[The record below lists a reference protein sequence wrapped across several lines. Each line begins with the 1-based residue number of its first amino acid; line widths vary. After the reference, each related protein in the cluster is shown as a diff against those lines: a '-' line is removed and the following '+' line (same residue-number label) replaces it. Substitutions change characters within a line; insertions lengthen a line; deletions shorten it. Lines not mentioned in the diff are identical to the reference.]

1 MEEKNDYTDAASDN
15 RNGQEIEVGIAGA
28 GDRILAALLNQ
39 LFTFLVLLVPFAGLI
54 AFAIKNEGR
63 IGSGEEIFGLLLGM
77 TSFWVG
83 LAGILAYTV
92 IQIYYMSRDGQS
104 LGKKIM
110 RIRVLKTDGRNPGF
124 VGTVLVREIAWSVL
138 VAIIAAV
145 IGLAVGD
152 NGENAINLLAF
163 LANFVLLF
171 GSGEEIFGLLLGMTS
186 FWVGLAGI
194 LAYTVI
200 QIYYMSRDG
209 QSLGKKIMRIRVLKT
224 DGRNPGFVGTV
235 LVREIAWSVLVAIIA
250 AVIGLAVGDNG
261 ENAINLLAF
270 LANFVLLF
278 MVKRDRRTLYDILAD
293 TVVVK
298 LPK

>member
-1 MEEKNDYTDAASDN
+1 MEEKNDYTDAVSDS

-39 LFTFLVLLVPFAGLI
+39 LFTFLILLVPFVGLI
-54 AFAIKNEGR
+54 VFAIKNEGR
-63 IGSGEEIFGLLLGM
+63 IVGSEEIVGLLLGM
-77 TSFWVG
+77 TSFWIG
-83 LAGILAYTV
+83 LAGILVYTV
-92 IQIYYMSRDGQS
+92 
-104 LGKKIM
+104 
-110 RIRVLKTDGRNPGF
+110 V
-124 VGTVLVREIAWSVL
+124 
-138 VAIIAAV
+138 
-145 IGLAVGD
+145 
-152 NGENAINLLAF
+152 
-163 LANFVLLF
+163 
-171 GSGEEIFGLLLGMTS
+171 
-186 FWVGLAGI
+186 
-194 LAYTVI
+194 

>member
-39 LFTFLVLLVPFAGLI
+39 LFTFLILLIPFAGLI
-54 AFAIKNEGR
+54 VFAVKNEGR
-63 IGSGEEIFGLLLGM
+63 IVGSEEI
-77 TSFWVG
+77 
-83 LAGILAYTV
+83 
-92 IQIYYMSRDGQS
+92 
-104 LGKKIM
+104 
-110 RIRVLKTDGRNPGF
+110 
-124 VGTVLVREIAWSVL
+124 VR
-138 VAIIAAV
+138 
-145 IGLAVGD
+145 
-152 NGENAINLLAF
+152 
-163 LANFVLLF
+163 
-171 GSGEEIFGLLLGMTS
+171 LLLGMTS

>member
-39 LFTFLVLLVPFAGLI
+39 LFTFLILLIPFAGLI
-54 AFAIKNEGR
+54 VFAVKNEGR
-63 IGSGEEIFGLLLGM
+63 IVGSEEIVGLLLGM

-92 IQIYYMSRDGQS
+92 IQIYYMS
-104 LGKKIM
+104 
-110 RIRVLKTDGRNPGF
+110 
-124 VGTVLVREIAWSVL
+124 W
-138 VAIIAAV
+138 
-145 IGLAVGD
+145 
-152 NGENAINLLAF
+152 
-163 LANFVLLF
+163 
-171 GSGEEIFGLLLGMTS
+171 
-186 FWVGLAGI
+186 
-194 LAYTVI
+194 
-200 QIYYMSRDG
+200 DG

>member
-1 MEEKNDYTDAASDN
+1 MEEKNGYTDAASDN

-63 IGSGEEIFGLLLGM
+63 IGGSEEIFGLLLGM

-83 LAGILAYTV
+83 LVGILVYTV
-92 IQIYYMSRDGQS
+92 
-104 LGKKIM
+104 
-110 RIRVLKTDGRNPGF
+110 V
-124 VGTVLVREIAWSVL
+124 
-138 VAIIAAV
+138 
-145 IGLAVGD
+145 
-152 NGENAINLLAF
+152 
-163 LANFVLLF
+163 
-171 GSGEEIFGLLLGMTS
+171 
-186 FWVGLAGI
+186 
-194 LAYTVI
+194 

>member
-15 RNGQEIEVGIAGA
+15 RNVQEIEVGIAGA

-39 LFTFLVLLVPFAGLI
+39 LFTFLILLVPFAGLI

-63 IGSGEEIFGLLLGM
+63 IVGSEEIVGLLLGM

-138 VAIIAAV
+138 VAIIAAI
-145 IGLAVGD
+145 IGLAVG
-152 NGENAINLLAF
+152 E
-163 LANFVLLF
+163 
-171 GSGEEIFGLLLGMTS
+171 
-186 FWVGLAGI
+186 
-194 LAYTVI
+194 
-200 QIYYMSRDG
+200 
-209 QSLGKKIMRIRVLKT
+209 
-224 DGRNPGFVGTV
+224 
-235 LVREIAWSVLVAIIA
+235 
-250 AVIGLAVGDNG
+250 NG

-278 MVKRDRRTLYDILAD
+278 MVKRDRRTLYDMMAD

>member
-63 IGSGEEIFGLLLGM
+63 IGGSEEIFGLLWGM

-83 LAGILAYTV
+83 LAGILVYTV
-92 IQIYYMSRDGQS
+92 VQIYYMSRDGQS

-110 RIRVLKTDGRNPGF
+110 RIRVLKTDGRNP
-124 VGTVLVREIAWSVL
+124 S
-138 VAIIAAV
+138 
-145 IGLAVGD
+145 
-152 NGENAINLLAF
+152 
-163 LANFVLLF
+163 
-171 GSGEEIFGLLLGMTS
+171 
-186 FWVGLAGI
+186 
-194 LAYTVI
+194 
-200 QIYYMSRDG
+200 
-209 QSLGKKIMRIRVLKT
+209 
-224 DGRNPGFVGTV
+224 FVGTV

>member
-39 LFTFLVLLVPFAGLI
+39 LFTFLILLIPFAGLI
-54 AFAIKNEGR
+54 VFAVKNEGR
-63 IGSGEEIFGLLLGM
+63 IVGSEEIVGLLLGT

-138 VAIIAAV
+138 VAIIAA
-145 IGLAVGD
+145 I
-152 NGENAINLLAF
+152 
-163 LANFVLLF
+163 
-171 GSGEEIFGLLLGMTS
+171 
-186 FWVGLAGI
+186 
-194 LAYTVI
+194 
-200 QIYYMSRDG
+200 
-209 QSLGKKIMRIRVLKT
+209 
-224 DGRNPGFVGTV
+224 
-235 LVREIAWSVLVAIIA
+235 
-250 AVIGLAVGDNG
+250 IGLAVGDNG

>member
-39 LFTFLVLLVPFAGLI
+39 LFTFLVLLVPFVGLI

-63 IGSGEEIFGLLLGM
+63 IVGSEEIVGLLLGT

-92 IQIYYMSRDGQS
+92 
-104 LGKKIM
+104 
-110 RIRVLKTDGRNPGF
+110 V
-124 VGTVLVREIAWSVL
+124 
-138 VAIIAAV
+138 
-145 IGLAVGD
+145 
-152 NGENAINLLAF
+152 
-163 LANFVLLF
+163 
-171 GSGEEIFGLLLGMTS
+171 
-186 FWVGLAGI
+186 
-194 LAYTVI
+194 

>member
-15 RNGQEIEVGIAGA
+15 RNVQEIEVGIAGA

-39 LFTFLVLLVPFAGLI
+39 LFTFLILLVPFAGLI
-54 AFAIKNEGR
+54 VFAIKNEGR
-63 IGSGEEIFGLLLGM
+63 IVGSEEI
-77 TSFWVG
+77 V
-83 LAGILAYTV
+83 
-92 IQIYYMSRDGQS
+92 
-104 LGKKIM
+104 
-110 RIRVLKTDGRNPGF
+110 
-124 VGTVLVREIAWSVL
+124 
-138 VAIIAAV
+138 
-145 IGLAVGD
+145 
-152 NGENAINLLAF
+152 
-163 LANFVLLF
+163 
-171 GSGEEIFGLLLGMTS
+171 GLLLGMTS

>member
-39 LFTFLVLLVPFAGLI
+39 LFTFLILLMPFAGLI
-54 AFAIKNEGR
+54 VFAIKNEGR
-63 IGSGEEIFGLLLGM
+63 IVGSEEI
-77 TSFWVG
+77 V
-83 LAGILAYTV
+83 
-92 IQIYYMSRDGQS
+92 
-104 LGKKIM
+104 
-110 RIRVLKTDGRNPGF
+110 
-124 VGTVLVREIAWSVL
+124 
-138 VAIIAAV
+138 
-145 IGLAVGD
+145 
-152 NGENAINLLAF
+152 
-163 LANFVLLF
+163 
-171 GSGEEIFGLLLGMTS
+171 GLLLGMTS

>member
-39 LFTFLVLLVPFAGLI
+39 LFTFLILLIPFVGLI
-54 AFAIKNEGR
+54 VFAIKNEGR
-63 IGSGEEIFGLLLGM
+63 IVGSEEIVGLLLGT

-83 LAGILAYTV
+83 LAGILVYTV
-92 IQIYYMSRDGQS
+92 VQIYYMSRDGQS

-138 VAIIAAV
+138 VAIIAAI
-145 IGLAVGD
+145 IGLIAGE
-152 NGENAINLLAF
+152 NGESAINLLAF

-171 GSGEEIFGLLLGMTS
+171 S
-186 FWVGLAGI
+186 
-194 LAYTVI
+194 
-200 QIYYMSRDG
+200 
-209 QSLGKKIMRIRVLKT
+209 
-224 DGRNPGFVGTV
+224 
-235 LVREIAWSVLVAIIA
+235 
-250 AVIGLAVGDNG
+250 
-261 ENAINLLAF
+261 
-270 LANFVLLF
+270 
-278 MVKRDRRTLYDILAD
+278 VKRDRRTLYDMLAD

-298 LPK
+298 LPPRR

>member
-39 LFTFLVLLVPFAGLI
+39 LFTFLILLVPFAGLI
-54 AFAIKNEGR
+54 VFAIKNEGR
-63 IGSGEEIFGLLLGM
+63 IVGSEEIVGLLLG
-77 TSFWVG
+77 T
-83 LAGILAYTV
+83 
-92 IQIYYMSRDGQS
+92 
-104 LGKKIM
+104 
-110 RIRVLKTDGRNPGF
+110 
-124 VGTVLVREIAWSVL
+124 
-138 VAIIAAV
+138 
-145 IGLAVGD
+145 
-152 NGENAINLLAF
+152 
-163 LANFVLLF
+163 
-171 GSGEEIFGLLLGMTS
+171 TS

>member
-39 LFTFLVLLVPFAGLI
+39 LFTFLILLIPFAGLI
-54 AFAIKNEGR
+54 AFAVKNEGR
-63 IGSGEEIFGLLLGM
+63 IVGSEEIVGLLLGT

-92 IQIYYMSRDGQS
+92 
-104 LGKKIM
+104 
-110 RIRVLKTDGRNPGF
+110 V
-124 VGTVLVREIAWSVL
+124 
-138 VAIIAAV
+138 
-145 IGLAVGD
+145 
-152 NGENAINLLAF
+152 
-163 LANFVLLF
+163 
-171 GSGEEIFGLLLGMTS
+171 
-186 FWVGLAGI
+186 
-194 LAYTVI
+194 

>member
-39 LFTFLVLLVPFAGLI
+39 LFTFLILLMPFAGLI
-54 AFAIKNEGR
+54 AFAVKNEGR
-63 IGSGEEIFGLLLGM
+63 IVGSEEIVGLLLG
-77 TSFWVG
+77 T
-83 LAGILAYTV
+83 
-92 IQIYYMSRDGQS
+92 
-104 LGKKIM
+104 
-110 RIRVLKTDGRNPGF
+110 
-124 VGTVLVREIAWSVL
+124 
-138 VAIIAAV
+138 
-145 IGLAVGD
+145 
-152 NGENAINLLAF
+152 
-163 LANFVLLF
+163 
-171 GSGEEIFGLLLGMTS
+171 TS

>member
-1 MEEKNDYTDAASDN
+1 MEERNMEERNNYIGVAGVGRSDI
-15 RNGQEIEVGIAGA
+15 QEIEVTVAGA

-39 LFTFLVLLVPFAGLI
+39 LFTFLILLVPFVGLI
-54 AFAIKNEGR
+54 VFAVKNEGR
-63 IGSGEEIFGLLLGM
+63 IVGSEEIVGLLLGT

-83 LAGILAYTV
+83 LAGILVYTV
-92 IQIYYMSRDGQS
+92 
-104 LGKKIM
+104 
-110 RIRVLKTDGRNPGF
+110 V
-124 VGTVLVREIAWSVL
+124 
-138 VAIIAAV
+138 
-145 IGLAVGD
+145 
-152 NGENAINLLAF
+152 
-163 LANFVLLF
+163 
-171 GSGEEIFGLLLGMTS
+171 
-186 FWVGLAGI
+186 
-194 LAYTVI
+194 

>member
-39 LFTFLVLLVPFAGLI
+39 LFTFLILLMPFAGLI
-54 AFAIKNEGR
+54 AFAVKNEGR
-63 IGSGEEIFGLLLGM
+63 IVGSEEIVGLLLGT

-152 NGENAINLLAF
+152 NGEN
-163 LANFVLLF
+163 
-171 GSGEEIFGLLLGMTS
+171 T
-186 FWVGLAGI
+186 
-194 LAYTVI
+194 
-200 QIYYMSRDG
+200 
-209 QSLGKKIMRIRVLKT
+209 
-224 DGRNPGFVGTV
+224 
-235 LVREIAWSVLVAIIA
+235 
-250 AVIGLAVGDNG
+250 
-261 ENAINLLAF
+261 INLLAF

>member
-39 LFTFLVLLVPFAGLI
+39 LFTFLILLIPFVGLI
-54 AFAIKNEGR
+54 VFAIKNEGR
-63 IGSGEEIFGLLLGM
+63 IVGSEEIVGLLLGM

-92 IQIYYMSRDGQS
+92 VQIYYMSRDGQS

-152 NGENAINLLAF
+152 NGENAINLL
-163 LANFVLLF
+163 V
-171 GSGEEIFGLLLGMTS
+171 
-186 FWVGLAGI
+186 
-194 LAYTVI
+194 
-200 QIYYMSRDG
+200 
-209 QSLGKKIMRIRVLKT
+209 
-224 DGRNPGFVGTV
+224 
-235 LVREIAWSVLVAIIA
+235 
-250 AVIGLAVGDNG
+250 
-261 ENAINLLAF
+261 F

>member
-39 LFTFLVLLVPFAGLI
+39 LFTFLILLVPFAGLI
-54 AFAIKNEGR
+54 VFAIKNEGR
-63 IGSGEEIFGLLLGM
+63 IVGSEEIVGLLLGM

-145 IGLAVGD
+145 IGLAVG
-152 NGENAINLLAF
+152 E
-163 LANFVLLF
+163 
-171 GSGEEIFGLLLGMTS
+171 
-186 FWVGLAGI
+186 
-194 LAYTVI
+194 
-200 QIYYMSRDG
+200 
-209 QSLGKKIMRIRVLKT
+209 
-224 DGRNPGFVGTV
+224 
-235 LVREIAWSVLVAIIA
+235 
-250 AVIGLAVGDNG
+250 NG

>member
-15 RNGQEIEVGIAGA
+15 RNVQEIEVGIAGA

-39 LFTFLVLLVPFAGLI
+39 LFTFLILLVPFAGLI
-54 AFAIKNEGR
+54 VFAIKNEGR
-63 IGSGEEIFGLLLGM
+63 IVGSEEIVGLLLGM

-110 RIRVLKTDGRNPGF
+110 RIRVLKTDDRNPGF

-138 VAIIAAV
+138 VAIIAAI
-145 IGLAVGD
+145 IGLAVG
-152 NGENAINLLAF
+152 E
-163 LANFVLLF
+163 
-171 GSGEEIFGLLLGMTS
+171 
-186 FWVGLAGI
+186 
-194 LAYTVI
+194 
-200 QIYYMSRDG
+200 
-209 QSLGKKIMRIRVLKT
+209 
-224 DGRNPGFVGTV
+224 
-235 LVREIAWSVLVAIIA
+235 
-250 AVIGLAVGDNG
+250 NG

-278 MVKRDRRTLYDILAD
+278 MVKRDRRTLYDMMAD

>member
-39 LFTFLVLLVPFAGLI
+39 LFTFLILLVPFAGLI
-54 AFAIKNEGR
+54 VFAIKNEGR
-63 IGSGEEIFGLLLGM
+63 IVGSEEIVGLLLGM

-145 IGLAVGD
+145 IGLA
-152 NGENAINLLAF
+152 A
-163 LANFVLLF
+163 
-171 GSGEEIFGLLLGMTS
+171 
-186 FWVGLAGI
+186 
-194 LAYTVI
+194 
-200 QIYYMSRDG
+200 
-209 QSLGKKIMRIRVLKT
+209 
-224 DGRNPGFVGTV
+224 
-235 LVREIAWSVLVAIIA
+235 
-250 AVIGLAVGDNG
+250 GDNG

>member
-1 MEEKNDYTDAASDN
+1 MEEKNDYTDAVSDN

-39 LFTFLVLLVPFAGLI
+39 LFTFLILLVPFVGLI
-54 AFAIKNEGR
+54 AFAVKNEGR
-63 IGSGEEIFGLLLGM
+63 IGGREEIFGLLLGM

-110 RIRVLKTDGRNPGF
+110 RIRVLKTDGRNSGF

-145 IGLAVGD
+145 IGLAVG
-152 NGENAINLLAF
+152 E
-163 LANFVLLF
+163 
-171 GSGEEIFGLLLGMTS
+171 
-186 FWVGLAGI
+186 
-194 LAYTVI
+194 
-200 QIYYMSRDG
+200 
-209 QSLGKKIMRIRVLKT
+209 
-224 DGRNPGFVGTV
+224 
-235 LVREIAWSVLVAIIA
+235 
-250 AVIGLAVGDNG
+250 NG

>member
-1 MEEKNDYTDAASDN
+1 MEERNNYIGAAGVGRSDI
-15 RNGQEIEVGIAGA
+15 QEIEVTVAGA

-39 LFTFLVLLVPFAGLI
+39 LFTFLMLLIPFVGLI
-54 AFAIKNEGR
+54 AFAIKHEGR
-63 IGSGEEIFGLLLGM
+63 IGGSEELLGM

-110 RIRVLKTDGRNPGF
+110 KIRVLKTDGRNPGF

-138 VAIIAAV
+138 VAIIAAI
-145 IGLAVGD
+145 IGLIAGE

-171 GSGEEIFGLLLGMTS
+171 
-186 FWVGLAGI
+186 
-194 LAYTVI
+194 
-200 QIYYMSRDG
+200 
-209 QSLGKKIMRIRVLKT
+209 
-224 DGRNPGFVGTV
+224 
-235 LVREIAWSVLVAIIA
+235 II
-250 AVIGLAVGDNG
+250 
-261 ENAINLLAF
+261 
-270 LANFVLLF
+270 
-278 MVKRDRRTLYDILAD
+278 KRDRRTLYDMMAD

-298 LPK
+298 LPG

>member
-1 MEEKNDYTDAASDN
+1 MEERNNYIGVAGVGRSDI
-15 RNGQEIEVGIAGA
+15 QEIEVTVAGA

-39 LFTFLVLLVPFAGLI
+39 LFTFLILLIPFVGLI
-54 AFAIKNEGR
+54 VFAIKNEGR
-63 IGSGEEIFGLLLGM
+63 IVGSEEIVGLLLGT

-83 LAGILAYTV
+83 LAGILVYTV
-92 IQIYYMSRDGQS
+92 
-104 LGKKIM
+104 
-110 RIRVLKTDGRNPGF
+110 V
-124 VGTVLVREIAWSVL
+124 
-138 VAIIAAV
+138 
-145 IGLAVGD
+145 
-152 NGENAINLLAF
+152 
-163 LANFVLLF
+163 
-171 GSGEEIFGLLLGMTS
+171 
-186 FWVGLAGI
+186 
-194 LAYTVI
+194 

>member
-39 LFTFLVLLVPFAGLI
+39 LFTFLVLLVPFVGLI
-54 AFAIKNEGR
+54 AFAVKNEGR
-63 IGSGEEIFGLLLGM
+63 IVGSEEIVGLLLGT

-92 IQIYYMSRDGQS
+92 
-104 LGKKIM
+104 
-110 RIRVLKTDGRNPGF
+110 V
-124 VGTVLVREIAWSVL
+124 
-138 VAIIAAV
+138 
-145 IGLAVGD
+145 
-152 NGENAINLLAF
+152 
-163 LANFVLLF
+163 
-171 GSGEEIFGLLLGMTS
+171 
-186 FWVGLAGI
+186 
-194 LAYTVI
+194 

>member
-39 LFTFLVLLVPFAGLI
+39 LFTFLILLIPFAGLI
-54 AFAIKNEGR
+54 VFAVKNEGR
-63 IGSGEEIFGLLLGM
+63 IVGSEEIVGLLLGM

-110 RIRVLKTDGRNPGF
+110 K
-124 VGTVLVREIAWSVL
+124 
-138 VAIIAAV
+138 
-145 IGLAVGD
+145 
-152 NGENAINLLAF
+152 
-163 LANFVLLF
+163 
-171 GSGEEIFGLLLGMTS
+171 
-186 FWVGLAGI
+186 
-194 LAYTVI
+194 
-200 QIYYMSRDG
+200 
-209 QSLGKKIMRIRVLKT
+209 IRVLKT

>member
-39 LFTFLVLLVPFAGLI
+39 LFTFLILLIPFAGLI
-54 AFAIKNEGR
+54 VFAIKNEGR
-63 IGSGEEIFGLLLGM
+63 IVGSEEIVGLLLGM

-83 LAGILAYTV
+83 LAGILVYTV
-92 IQIYYMSRDGQS
+92 VQIYYMSRDGQS

-152 NGENAINLLAF
+152 NGENAINLL
-163 LANFVLLF
+163 V
-171 GSGEEIFGLLLGMTS
+171 
-186 FWVGLAGI
+186 
-194 LAYTVI
+194 
-200 QIYYMSRDG
+200 
-209 QSLGKKIMRIRVLKT
+209 
-224 DGRNPGFVGTV
+224 
-235 LVREIAWSVLVAIIA
+235 
-250 AVIGLAVGDNG
+250 
-261 ENAINLLAF
+261 F

>member
-63 IGSGEEIFGLLLGM
+63 IGGSEEIFGLLLGM
-77 TSFWVG
+77 ASFWVG
-83 LAGILAYTV
+83 LAGILVYTV
-92 IQIYYMSRDGQS
+92 
-104 LGKKIM
+104 
-110 RIRVLKTDGRNPGF
+110 V
-124 VGTVLVREIAWSVL
+124 
-138 VAIIAAV
+138 
-145 IGLAVGD
+145 
-152 NGENAINLLAF
+152 
-163 LANFVLLF
+163 
-171 GSGEEIFGLLLGMTS
+171 
-186 FWVGLAGI
+186 
-194 LAYTVI
+194 

>member
-15 RNGQEIEVGIAGA
+15 RNVQEIEVGIAGA

-39 LFTFLVLLVPFAGLI
+39 LFTFLILLVPFAGLI
-54 AFAIKNEGR
+54 VFAIKNEGR
-63 IGSGEEIFGLLLGM
+63 IVGSEEIVGLLLGM

-138 VAIIAAV
+138 VAIIAAI
-145 IGLAVGD
+145 IGLAVG
-152 NGENAINLLAF
+152 E
-163 LANFVLLF
+163 
-171 GSGEEIFGLLLGMTS
+171 
-186 FWVGLAGI
+186 
-194 LAYTVI
+194 
-200 QIYYMSRDG
+200 
-209 QSLGKKIMRIRVLKT
+209 
-224 DGRNPGFVGTV
+224 
-235 LVREIAWSVLVAIIA
+235 
-250 AVIGLAVGDNG
+250 NG

-278 MVKRDRRTLYDILAD
+278 MVKRDRRTLYDMMAD

>member
-1 MEEKNDYTDAASDN
+1 MEERNNYIGAAGAGRSDI
-15 RNGQEIEVGIAGA
+15 QEIEVTVAGA

-39 LFTFLVLLVPFAGLI
+39 LFTFLVLLVPFVGLI

-63 IGSGEEIFGLLLGM
+63 IGSGEEMFGLLLGT

-138 VAIIAAV
+138 VAIIAAI
-145 IGLAVGD
+145 IGLIA
-152 NGENAINLLAF
+152 GE
-163 LANFVLLF
+163 
-171 GSGEEIFGLLLGMTS
+171 
-186 FWVGLAGI
+186 
-194 LAYTVI
+194 
-200 QIYYMSRDG
+200 
-209 QSLGKKIMRIRVLKT
+209 
-224 DGRNPGFVGTV
+224 
-235 LVREIAWSVLVAIIA
+235 
-250 AVIGLAVGDNG
+250 NG

-278 MVKRDRRTLYDILAD
+278 MIKRDRRTLYDMMAD

-298 LPK
+298 LPG

>member
-1 MEEKNDYTDAASDN
+1 MEEKNDYTDAVSDN

-39 LFTFLVLLVPFAGLI
+39 LFTFLILLVPFVGLI
-54 AFAIKNEGR
+54 AFAVKNEGR
-63 IGSGEEIFGLLLGM
+63 IGGREEIFRLLLGM

-145 IGLAVGD
+145 IGLAVG
-152 NGENAINLLAF
+152 E
-163 LANFVLLF
+163 
-171 GSGEEIFGLLLGMTS
+171 
-186 FWVGLAGI
+186 
-194 LAYTVI
+194 
-200 QIYYMSRDG
+200 
-209 QSLGKKIMRIRVLKT
+209 
-224 DGRNPGFVGTV
+224 
-235 LVREIAWSVLVAIIA
+235 
-250 AVIGLAVGDNG
+250 NG

>member
-1 MEEKNDYTDAASDN
+1 MEEKNDYTDAVSDN

-39 LFTFLVLLVPFAGLI
+39 LFTFLILLVPFVGLI
-54 AFAIKNEGR
+54 AFAVKNEGR
-63 IGSGEEIFGLLLGM
+63 IGGREEIFGLLLGM
-77 TSFWVG
+77 TSFGVG

-145 IGLAVGD
+145 IGLAVG
-152 NGENAINLLAF
+152 E
-163 LANFVLLF
+163 
-171 GSGEEIFGLLLGMTS
+171 
-186 FWVGLAGI
+186 
-194 LAYTVI
+194 
-200 QIYYMSRDG
+200 
-209 QSLGKKIMRIRVLKT
+209 
-224 DGRNPGFVGTV
+224 
-235 LVREIAWSVLVAIIA
+235 
-250 AVIGLAVGDNG
+250 NG

>member
-1 MEEKNDYTDAASDN
+1 MEERNNYIGAAGVGRSDI
-15 RNGQEIEVGIAGA
+15 QEIEVTVAGA

-39 LFTFLVLLVPFAGLI
+39 LFTFLVLLVPFVGLI
-54 AFAIKNEGR
+54 VFAVKHEGR
-63 IGSGEEIFGLLLGM
+63 IVGSEEIVGLLLGT

-110 RIRVLKTDGRNPGF
+110 K
-124 VGTVLVREIAWSVL
+124 
-138 VAIIAAV
+138 
-145 IGLAVGD
+145 
-152 NGENAINLLAF
+152 
-163 LANFVLLF
+163 
-171 GSGEEIFGLLLGMTS
+171 
-186 FWVGLAGI
+186 
-194 LAYTVI
+194 
-200 QIYYMSRDG
+200 
-209 QSLGKKIMRIRVLKT
+209 IRVLKT

-278 MVKRDRRTLYDILAD
+278 MIKRDRRTLYDMMAD

-298 LPK
+298 LPG

>member
-39 LFTFLVLLVPFAGLI
+39 LFTFLVLLVPFVGLI

-63 IGSGEEIFGLLLGM
+63 IVGSEEIVGLLLG
-77 TSFWVG
+77 T
-83 LAGILAYTV
+83 
-92 IQIYYMSRDGQS
+92 
-104 LGKKIM
+104 
-110 RIRVLKTDGRNPGF
+110 
-124 VGTVLVREIAWSVL
+124 
-138 VAIIAAV
+138 
-145 IGLAVGD
+145 
-152 NGENAINLLAF
+152 
-163 LANFVLLF
+163 
-171 GSGEEIFGLLLGMTS
+171 TS

-278 MVKRDRRTLYDILAD
+278 MVKRDRRTLYDILVD

>member
-1 MEEKNDYTDAASDN
+1 MEERNMEERNNYIGVAGVGRSDI
-15 RNGQEIEVGIAGA
+15 QEIEVTVAGA

-39 LFTFLVLLVPFAGLI
+39 LFTFLILLIPFVGLI
-54 AFAIKNEGR
+54 VFAIKNEGR
-63 IGSGEEIFGLLLGM
+63 IVGSEEI
-77 TSFWVG
+77 V
-83 LAGILAYTV
+83 
-92 IQIYYMSRDGQS
+92 
-104 LGKKIM
+104 
-110 RIRVLKTDGRNPGF
+110 
-124 VGTVLVREIAWSVL
+124 
-138 VAIIAAV
+138 
-145 IGLAVGD
+145 
-152 NGENAINLLAF
+152 
-163 LANFVLLF
+163 
-171 GSGEEIFGLLLGMTS
+171 GLLLGMTS

>member
-39 LFTFLVLLVPFAGLI
+39 LFTFLVLLVPFVGLI
-54 AFAIKNEGR
+54 AFAVKNEGR
-63 IGSGEEIFGLLLGM
+63 IVGSEEIVGLLLGM

-92 IQIYYMSRDGQS
+92 
-104 LGKKIM
+104 
-110 RIRVLKTDGRNPGF
+110 V
-124 VGTVLVREIAWSVL
+124 
-138 VAIIAAV
+138 
-145 IGLAVGD
+145 
-152 NGENAINLLAF
+152 
-163 LANFVLLF
+163 
-171 GSGEEIFGLLLGMTS
+171 
-186 FWVGLAGI
+186 
-194 LAYTVI
+194 

>member
-54 AFAIKNEGR
+54 VFAIKNEGR
-63 IGSGEEIFGLLLGM
+63 IVGSEEIVGLLLG
-77 TSFWVG
+77 T
-83 LAGILAYTV
+83 
-92 IQIYYMSRDGQS
+92 
-104 LGKKIM
+104 
-110 RIRVLKTDGRNPGF
+110 
-124 VGTVLVREIAWSVL
+124 
-138 VAIIAAV
+138 
-145 IGLAVGD
+145 
-152 NGENAINLLAF
+152 
-163 LANFVLLF
+163 
-171 GSGEEIFGLLLGMTS
+171 TS

>member
-39 LFTFLVLLVPFAGLI
+39 LFTFLILLVPFVGLI
-54 AFAIKNEGR
+54 AFAVKNEGR
-63 IGSGEEIFGLLLGM
+63 IVGSEEIVGLLLG
-77 TSFWVG
+77 T
-83 LAGILAYTV
+83 
-92 IQIYYMSRDGQS
+92 
-104 LGKKIM
+104 
-110 RIRVLKTDGRNPGF
+110 
-124 VGTVLVREIAWSVL
+124 
-138 VAIIAAV
+138 
-145 IGLAVGD
+145 
-152 NGENAINLLAF
+152 
-163 LANFVLLF
+163 
-171 GSGEEIFGLLLGMTS
+171 TS

>member
-39 LFTFLVLLVPFAGLI
+39 LFTFLILLVPFARLI
-54 AFAIKNEGR
+54 AFAVKNEGR
-63 IGSGEEIFGLLLGM
+63 IVGSEEIVGLLLG
-77 TSFWVG
+77 T
-83 LAGILAYTV
+83 
-92 IQIYYMSRDGQS
+92 
-104 LGKKIM
+104 
-110 RIRVLKTDGRNPGF
+110 
-124 VGTVLVREIAWSVL
+124 
-138 VAIIAAV
+138 
-145 IGLAVGD
+145 
-152 NGENAINLLAF
+152 
-163 LANFVLLF
+163 
-171 GSGEEIFGLLLGMTS
+171 TS

>member
-39 LFTFLVLLVPFAGLI
+39 LFTFLVLLVPFVGLI

-63 IGSGEEIFGLLLGM
+63 IVGSEEIVGLLLG
-77 TSFWVG
+77 T
-83 LAGILAYTV
+83 
-92 IQIYYMSRDGQS
+92 
-104 LGKKIM
+104 
-110 RIRVLKTDGRNPGF
+110 
-124 VGTVLVREIAWSVL
+124 
-138 VAIIAAV
+138 
-145 IGLAVGD
+145 
-152 NGENAINLLAF
+152 
-163 LANFVLLF
+163 
-171 GSGEEIFGLLLGMTS
+171 TS